1 MSQVC
6 HTLALPNGKTWR
18 QDAACIVEELFRAT
32 PPSSWDALLDLRQNL
47 LHGTDWN
54 HTLDIF
60 LKCREQLEAEHYLPF
75 YRLRNLLTGS
85 LRLEAGQE
93 KMPVASLRQILRRQ
107 HRSLADIRRQ
117 VERDAF
123 EHNLEITPAQFS
135 LRVVEA

>member
-1 MSQVC
+1 MSKVC
-6 HTLALPNGKTWR
+6 HTLALPTGKSWR
-18 QDAACIVEELFRAT
+18 QDAACIVEELFRTT
-32 PPSSWDALLDLRQNL
+32 PPAAWDILLDLRQNL

-93 KMPVASLRQILRRQ
+93 KMPMSCLRQILRRQ
-107 HRSLADIRRQ
+107 HRSLADIRRM
-117 VERDAF
+117 VERDVF
-123 EHNLEITPAQFS
+123 EHNLDLTPASFS